1 MGKPLMIQ
9 QIDDER
15 IEILKKDLKIHK
27 KIDVI
32 RAALTLL
39 EHEAE
44 RLKRIKRWKNAAEL
58 VAKSSQIVNQEFQKN
73 SRIKS

>member
-15 IEILKKDLKIHK
+15 IEFLKKDLKINK

-44 RLKRIKRWKNAAEL
+44 RLKRIKRWKNAAKL
-58 VAKSSQIVNQEFQKN
+58 IAKNSHMVNKEFQKN